1 MEVFVFP
8 LRRSSGG
15 LLLIHVISILME
27 CFFGRLARFFQNF
40 SWSFSQVF
48 DLSSTPSTT
57 KKISGRPGARD
68 PSAVKVSAPYDAWGP
83 QNSRK
88 TKIEKTRKKSKL
100 WSAVYPPRMAP
111 IGLRIWE
118 NAFQMIPIIWFFDT
132 RKKNRGHFFHQK
144 IFGREIYHYLPLF
157 YHYLPLFYHYLPLFT
172 TILHPTTT
180 KKTFH
185 KNTHNRRLASTP
197 RCKTRNY
204 RPPSQES

>member
-1 MEVFVFP
+1 MFP
-8 LRRSSGG
+8 ATQDQ
-15 LLLIHVISILME
+15 ITTNHTQVISILME

-157 YHYLPLFYHYLPLFT
+157 YHYLPLFYHYFTTILPLFT
-172 TILHPTTT
+172 TIYHYFTS
-180 KKTFH
+180 
-185 KNTHNRRLASTP
+185 NND
-197 RCKTRNY
+197 
-204 RPPSQES
+204 

>member
-1 MEVFVFP
+1 MFFW
-8 LRRSSGG
+8 SSCE
-15 LLLIHVISILME
+15 I
-27 CFFGRLARFFQNF
+27 FQNF

-157 YHYLPLFYHYLPLFT
+157 YHYLPLFYHYFTTILPLFT
-172 TILHPTTT
+172 TIYHYFTTIYHYFT
-180 KKTFH
+180 TIYHYLPLFYIQQRLKKHSIRIHINIQTLSE
-185 KNTHNRRLASTP
+185 R
-197 RCKTRNY
+197 Y
-204 RPPSQES
+204 WV